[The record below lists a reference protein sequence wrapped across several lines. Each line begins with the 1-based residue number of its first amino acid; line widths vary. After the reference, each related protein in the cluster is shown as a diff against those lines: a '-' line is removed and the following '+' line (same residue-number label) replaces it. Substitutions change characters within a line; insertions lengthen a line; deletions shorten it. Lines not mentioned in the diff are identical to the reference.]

1 MWKLLAINQE
11 KCSILCWEWPY
22 FPFSVPYGKIFFN
35 NFLHLLLNRC
45 DVKLNPVF
53 IYGSVFT
60 SLQHFLVVVIIF
72 PWLLTPTPV
81 KNGESYSFGIAITWI
96 WRVFHN
102 LSSDEWYREPTPTRG
117 LHCPQRLLS
126 CSCYETQL
134 RIVRVR

>member
-1 MWKLLAINQE
+1 MSLRIKMRCFFVIVFKKFESVE
-11 KCSILCWEWPY
+11 KCCNFWKFLH
-22 FPFSVPYGKIFFN
+22 

-45 DVKLNPVF
+45 DLKLNPVM

-81 KNGESYSFGIAITWI
+81 KNGESYSFAIAITWI

-102 LSSDEWYREPTPTRG
+102 LSSDEWYREPTPTSG
-117 LHCPQRLLS
+117 IHCPQRLLS